1 MRNSGFTL
9 IEVLIVI
16 AIFAMIILV
25 GAPLTGAWVTDANR
39 LETEGQ
45 LTQAMGRAKAAAL
58 RNYMAATGD
67 TPVTAICLADDNIL
81 TVLEGAPGTPS
92 PTSPD
97 CNSATGTQLWRAKLH
112 PKIVVQLNSE
122 AFSCVYFNNKGTPIK
137 DCDSTLI
144 EPPEFTLTAGGE
156 TESVALY

>member
-25 GAPLTGAWVTDANR
+25 GAPLTGAWVTDASR

-92 PTSPD
+92 PD

-112 PKIVVQLNSE
+112 PSIAVKLNSE
-122 AFSCVYFNNKGTPIK
+122 EFSCVYFDNKGTPIK
-137 DCDSTLI
+137 DCANTISTL
-144 EPPEFTLTAGGE
+144 EFTLTAGGE
-156 TESVALY
+156 TEPVALY

>member
-67 TPVTAICLADDNIL
+67 TPVTAICLADDHIL

-97 CNSATGTQLWRAKLH
+97 CSSATGTQLWRAKLH
-112 PKIVVQLNSE
+112 PKIVVKLNSE
-122 AFSCVYFNNKGTPIK
+122 AFSCVYFDNKGTPIK
-137 DCDSTLI
+137 DCASTISTL
-144 EPPEFTLTAGGE
+144 EFTLTAGGE
-156 TESVALY
+156 TEPVALY